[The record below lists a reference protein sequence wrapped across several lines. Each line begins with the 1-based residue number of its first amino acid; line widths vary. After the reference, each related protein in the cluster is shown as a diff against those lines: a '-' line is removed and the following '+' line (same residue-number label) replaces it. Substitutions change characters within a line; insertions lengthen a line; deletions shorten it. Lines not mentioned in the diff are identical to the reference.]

1 MTSTTGQDPHPDVME
16 IADLAEGILPPE
28 RAAEVRGHVESCVE
42 CGEVL
47 ASLAEIR
54 GLLSDLPEPEPMPAD
69 VAARIDAALAA
80 ETRFDSAL
88 PHVPRETSLPMQATG
103 EAADVPRGTS
113 APAGHPSAPT
123 GPGRGRRH
131 RRALLIGAAS
141 TAAVLALGGVV
152 YELSSHS
159 GSNAMSA
166 DSSAQRKAGA
176 QGRGGGD
183 ANAVGDEVARL
194 LDGAGGK
201 SGSGGITSPMLSPRG
216 DARVTGPGGTVITV
230 PGCVLKATQR
240 VQQPLA
246 ATREPYEGVDSFLVV
261 FPDPDATQVDAFVVT
276 AACTADTPGRVLFQG
291 AYPRG

>member
-1 MTSTTGQDPHPDVME
+1 MTSATGRDPHPDVME
-16 IADLAEGILPPE
+16 IADSAEGILPPE
-28 RAAEVRGHVESCVE
+28 QAAEVRAHVESCAQ

-54 GLLSDLPEPEPMPAD
+54 DLLGDLPEPEPMPAD
-69 VAARIDAALAA
+69 VVARIDAALIAA
-80 ETRFDSAL
+80 ARFDSAL
-88 PHVPRETSLPMQATG
+88 PHVPRETLLPTQATG

-113 APAGHPSAPT
+113 APAGRPSAPT

-131 RRALLIGAAS
+131 RRALLLSAAS
-141 TAAVLALGGVV
+141 TAAVLALGGAV

-159 GSNAMSA
+159 GSHAASA
-166 DSSAQRKAGA
+166 DSSAQQKAGA
-176 QGRGGGD
+176 QGGGD
-183 ANAVGDEVARL
+183 ADAVGDEVTQL
-194 LDGAGGK
+194 LDAAGGK
-201 SGSGGITSPMLSPRG
+201 TGSGGVTSPMLSPRG
-216 DARVTGPGGTVITV
+216 EARITGPDGTVITV

-246 ATREPYEGVDSFLVV
+246 ANRELYEGVDSFLVV

-276 AACTADTPGRVLFQG
+276 ATCTADTPARVLFQG

>member
-28 RAAEVRGHVESCVE
+28 RATEVRAHAESCVE

-54 GLLSDLPEPEPMPAD
+54 DLLGDLPEPEPMPAD

-80 ETRFDSAL
+80 EARFDSAL
-88 PHVPRETSLPMQATG
+88 PHVPRETSLPAQATG

-113 APAGHPSAPT
+113 APAGRLSAPT

-131 RRALLIGAAS
+131 RRALLLGAAS

-159 GSNAMSA
+159 GPTANA
-166 DSSAQRKAGA
+166 DSSAQRKASA
-176 QGRGGGD
+176 QGGD
-183 ANAVGDEVARL
+183 DSNAVGEEVARL

-201 SGSGGITSPMLSPRG
+201 TGGGVTSPMLSPRG
-216 DARVTGPGGTVITV
+216 DAKVTGPDGTVITV

-246 ATREPYEGVDSFLVV
+246 ASREPYEGVDSYLVV
-261 FPDPDATQVDAFVVT
+261 IPDPDPTQVDAYVVT
-276 AACTADTPGRVLFQG
+276 ATCTADTPGRVLFRG

>member
-1 MTSTTGQDPHPDVME
+1 MTSATGQDPHPDVME

-28 RAAEVRGHVESCVE
+28 RAAEVRAHVESCVQ
-42 CGEVL
+42 CGEVM

-54 GLLSDLPEPEPMPAD
+54 DLLGDLPEPEPMPAD

-80 ETRFDSAL
+80 EARFDSAL
-88 PHVPRETSLPMQATG
+88 PHVPRETTLPAQATR

-113 APAGHPSAPT
+113 APAGRPSAPT

-131 RRALLIGAAS
+131 RRALLLGAAS

-159 GSNAMSA
+159 GSQTMNS

-176 QGRGGGD
+176 QGGD
-183 ANAVGDEVARL
+183 SSAVGDAVARL
-194 LDGAGGK
+194 LDGSGGKTRAGGV
-201 SGSGGITSPMLSPRG
+201 TSPMLSPRG
-216 DARVTGPGGTVITV
+216 DARVTGPDGTVITV
-230 PGCVLKATQR
+230 PGCVLKAIQR

-246 ATREPYEGVDSFLVV
+246 ASREPYQGVDSFLVV
-261 FPDPDATQVDAFVVT
+261 LPDPDAGQVDAYVVT
-276 AACTADTPGRVLFQG
+276 AACTADTPGTVLFRG
-291 AYPRG
+291 AYPRD